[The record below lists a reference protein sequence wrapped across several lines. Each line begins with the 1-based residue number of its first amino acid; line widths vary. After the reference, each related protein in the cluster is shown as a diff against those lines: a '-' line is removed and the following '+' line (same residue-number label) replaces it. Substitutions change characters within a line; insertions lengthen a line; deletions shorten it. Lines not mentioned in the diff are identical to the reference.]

1 VCVCVCVC
9 VCVFRPAKHLKKTD
23 GKGAIELKKEDHNTQ
38 LEPSKADHQIIYGL
52 NMDKIPS
59 LHSP

>member
-1 VCVCVCVC
+1 